1 MTNLLDENRGSAVVE
16 YGLFL
21 TLIGLI
27 VVTILKGL
35 GVELNNTFI

>member
-1 MTNLLDENRGSAVVE
+1 MTNLLEEDRGSALVE

-21 TLIGLI
+21 ALIGLI
-27 VVTILKGL
+27 VVVALRGL

>member
-1 MTNLLDENRGSAVVE
+1 MTNLLAEDRGSALVE

-21 TLIGLI
+21 ALIGLI

>member
-1 MTNLLDENRGSAVVE
+1 MTNLLDENELE

-21 TLIGLI
+21 ALMGLI

-35 GVELNNTFI
+35 GVELNTTFI

>member
-1 MTNLLDENRGSAVVE
+1 MTNLLAEDRGSALVE

-21 TLIGLI
+21 ALIGLI
-27 VVTILKGL
+27 VVVTLKGL

>member
-1 MTNLLDENRGSAVVE
+1 MTNLLDEDRGSALVE

-27 VVTILKGL
+27 VVVAFRGL
-35 GVELNNTFI
+35 GVELNNIFI